1 MLEVVRAAYV
11 TTARAK
17 GLREHSV
24 VLRHAFRNALLPVI
38 TIIGLALPEM
48 VGGAVITE
56 TVFTWPGMGSLLIEA
71 VTGRD
76 YPLIMGIS
84 LTVAIAVLLANLVTD
99 VVYAWADPRIR
110 YS

>member
-1 MLEVVRAAYV
+1 M
-11 TTARAK
+11 
-17 GLREHSV
+17 V
-24 VLRHAFRNALLPVI
+24 VLRHIFRNALIPII
-38 TIIGLALPEM
+38 TVIGLALPEM

-84 LTVAIAVLLANLVTD
+84 LCVAMTVLIAGLITD
-99 VVYAWADPRIR
+99 IAYAAVDPRIR
-110 YS
+110 FG

>member
-1 MLEVVRAAYV
+1 M
-11 TTARAK
+11 
-17 GLREHSV
+17 
-24 VLRHAFRNALLPVI
+24 
-38 TIIGLALPEM
+38 IGLALPEM

-56 TVFTWPGMGSLLIEA
+56 TVFTWPGMGSLLIDA
-71 VTGRD
+71 VNGRD

-84 LTVAIAVLLANLVTD
+84 LAVAIAVLLANLITD